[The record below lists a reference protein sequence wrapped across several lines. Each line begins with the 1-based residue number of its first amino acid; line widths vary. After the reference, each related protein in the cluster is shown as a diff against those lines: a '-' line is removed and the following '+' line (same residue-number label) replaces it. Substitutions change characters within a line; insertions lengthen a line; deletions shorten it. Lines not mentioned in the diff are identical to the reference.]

1 MILYTLIGRKFR
13 AEGLERC
20 SYSTGGGMLGGHRSV
35 ELKKDKDG
43 TRTVVCRER
52 ETHADRERTTVYPAD
67 EAAFARA
74 HELMRRYDLYAA
86 SKHRMSRLLILDGDT
101 TTVNFDYENGD
112 FSIRQLQRLS
122 RKNRQGFRAVVDLLD
137 SLLAGEGV
145 SSLEPQEARLLLGG
159 YTLRFQIED
168 AFDNRLN
175 EILGEEHE
183 VSRFEDVGIILCEGA
198 APYLSAATAIAP
210 GSETGKDAAKVGV
223 PGNIVYDPT
232 GERIILLYGEYV
244 FSDPVY
250 FLAKLDGYAKSAAP
264 KIAEMNG
271 RYRMTLN

>member
-86 SKHRMSRLLILDGDT
+86 SKHRMSRLMILDGDT

-122 RKNRQGFRAVVDLLD
+122 RKNRQGFRAVIDLLD

-183 VSRFEDVGIILCEGA
+183 VSRFEDVGIILCEGM
-198 APYLSAATAIAP
+198 APDVSAAT
-210 GSETGKDAAKVGV
+210 AKVGV

-232 GERIILLYGEYV
+232 GKRIILLYGEYV

-250 FLAKLDGYAKSAAP
+250 LLAKLDGYAKSAAP

-271 RYRMTLN
+271 RYCMTLN